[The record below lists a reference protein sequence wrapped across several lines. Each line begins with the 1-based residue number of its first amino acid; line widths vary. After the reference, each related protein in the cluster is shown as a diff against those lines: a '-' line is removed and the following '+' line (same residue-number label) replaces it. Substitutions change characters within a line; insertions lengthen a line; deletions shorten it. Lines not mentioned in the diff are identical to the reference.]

1 MDDRIELLR
10 RRLVLNRCYL
20 RKGGS
25 AQQAALYLM
34 QIQKDEAELKSIANR
49 GQPMADN
56 IEPAFLRLR
65 ALQYR
70 ELADKAADPH
80 LAGICRELA
89 EMFDRNAEAKERD
102 NER

>member
-1 MDDRIELLR
+1 
-10 RRLVLNRCYL
+10 
-20 RKGGS
+20 
-25 AQQAALYLM
+25 
-34 QIQKDEAELKSIANR
+34 
-49 GQPMADN
+49 MADN